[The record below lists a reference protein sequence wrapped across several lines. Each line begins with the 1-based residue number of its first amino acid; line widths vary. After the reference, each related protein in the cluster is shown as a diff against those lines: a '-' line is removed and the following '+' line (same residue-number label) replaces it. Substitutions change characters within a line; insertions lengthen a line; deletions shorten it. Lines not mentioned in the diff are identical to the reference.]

1 MKTIKVKFVDFWEN
15 FDPQHNFIANII
27 SKKYRIELSDTPDY
41 LFFSV
46 FGYEN
51 IDYHNCT
58 KIFYSGETSRQ
69 ILISATMPLA
79 LTSYHSVTDIYVY
92 LFTQHMVY
100 SN

>member
-51 IDYHNCT
+51 P
-58 KIFYSGETSRQ
+58 Q
-69 ILISATMPLA
+69 IRNL
-79 LTSYHSVTDIYVY
+79 
-92 LFTQHMVY
+92 
-100 SN
+100 